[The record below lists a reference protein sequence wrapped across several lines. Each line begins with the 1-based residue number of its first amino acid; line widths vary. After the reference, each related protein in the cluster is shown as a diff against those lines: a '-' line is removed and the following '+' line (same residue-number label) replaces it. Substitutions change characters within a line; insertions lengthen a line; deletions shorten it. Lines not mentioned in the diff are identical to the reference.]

1 MTATVLKLPVSR
13 VPHKIDFWGSGL
25 LAVGVSAVV
34 LLTTW
39 GGTTYPWASPE
50 IIGLG
55 VAAVLLLIVFVF
67 VERRA
72 AEPVLPLRL
81 FRNRVFALS
90 TVIGFIVGFAL
101 FGGVTFLPLFLQVV
115 NGVSPTASGLQLLPV
130 MAGLLTTSILSG
142 QLISRYGRYKIF
154 PILGTGLMTVALL
167 LLSTMGPQTSTLASS
182 SFMLLLGLGLGL
194 VMQVLVIAV
203 QNVVDQGDLGA
214 ATSAAT
220 FFRSIGGSVGVAIF
234 GAIFNNALSG
244 NLAALPAIGT
254 ATGGVPAA
262 ALQADP
268 SQLAQ
273 LPESLRAGYIQAFAD
288 ALDTVFRYGV
298 PFAVIAF
305 VLTWF
310 LREIPLR
317 TTVGTTQVEP
327 EPALDSSAPL
337 RRSGGS
343 VTDALGGVGQSFGMS
358 GEGMRATQEEVIAR
372 IRAAHAALAYLDSAT
387 HRTADLP
394 PELVARLRTHYE
406 SRIDRLIEHA
416 RLRDQPDATTVP
428 DAFWQLTAEL
438 IRTERETL
446 ATLDPN
452 AGVSRSVIDRVDRDL
467 DREAAVTGR
476 PD

>member
-1 MTATVLKLPVSR
+1 MTQLIAFRAIQGIGGGGLMVGAQTIIADVVSPRERGRYQGYFGAVFRLTSVAGPLIGGFFVDTLSWRWVFYINLPLGLLALFVTATVLKLPVSR
-13 VPHKIDFWGSGL
+13 VPHKIDFRESGL

-55 VAAVLLLIVFVF
+55 LAAVVLLVVFVF

-130 MAGLLTTSILSG
+130 MAGVLTTSILSG

-214 ATSAAT
+214 ATSAAH
-220 FFRSIGGSVGVAIF
+220 RY
-234 GAIFNNALSG
+234 
-244 NLAALPAIGT
+244 GT
-254 ATGGVPAA
+254 AAA
-262 ALQADP
+262 
-268 SQLAQ
+268 
-273 LPESLRAGYIQAFAD
+273 R
-288 ALDTVFRYGV
+288 
-298 PFAVIAF
+298 
-305 VLTWF
+305 
-310 LREIPLR
+310 
-317 TTVGTTQVEP
+317 
-327 EPALDSSAPL
+327 
-337 RRSGGS
+337 
-343 VTDALGGVGQSFGMS
+343 
-358 GEGMRATQEEVIAR
+358 
-372 IRAAHAALAYLDSAT
+372 
-387 HRTADLP
+387 
-394 PELVARLRTHYE
+394 
-406 SRIDRLIEHA
+406 
-416 RLRDQPDATTVP
+416 
-428 DAFWQLTAEL
+428 
-438 IRTERETL
+438 
-446 ATLDPN
+446 
-452 AGVSRSVIDRVDRDL
+452 
-467 DREAAVTGR
+467 
-476 PD
+476 